1 MTMTARRTD
10 ELDELLRSGI
20 EPLRIASA
28 AIFTAAPDAAGLEL
42 AAAAGISGPPLDAL
56 VAAVVDPRHPFRRTL
71 AERTSSYNVSPMN
84 PGGPAL
90 RSHVLIDAHHG
101 GSSAP
106 IGILAV
112 AHAEPLGSMA
122 QETLHELADRAA
134 AAIVGQPTR
143 P

>member
-1 MTMTARRTD
+1 MTSTRTD
-10 ELDELLRSGI
+10 ELGELLRSSI
-20 EPLRIASA
+20 EPLGIASA
-28 AIFTAAPDAAGLEL
+28 AIFTAAPDSGLEL

-56 VAAVVDPRHPFRRTL
+56 VAAVADPRHPIRRTF

-101 GSSAP
+101 GPSAP
-106 IGILAV
+106 IGVLAV

>member
-1 MTMTARRTD
+1 MTATRTD

-20 EPLRIASA
+20 DPLGIASA
-28 AIFTAAPDAAGLEL
+28 AIFTAASDGTSLEL
-42 AAAAGISGPPLDAL
+42 AAAAGISGTQLDAL
-56 VAAVVDPRHPFRRTL
+56 VAAVADPRHPIRRTL
-71 AERTSSYNVSPMN
+71 AERTSSYNVAPMN
-84 PGGPAL
+84 AGGPAL

-106 IGILAV
+106 IGVVAV
-112 AHAEPLGSMA
+112 AHEEPLGSMA

-134 AAIVGQPTR
+134 AAIAGQPTW

>member
-1 MTMTARRTD
+1 MTSTRTD

-20 EPLRIASA
+20 EPLGIASA
-28 AIFTAAPDAAGLEL
+28 AIFSAVPDGTSLEL

-56 VAAVVDPRHPFRRTL
+56 VTAVADPRHPIRRTL
-71 AERTSSYNVSPMN
+71 AERTSSYNVTPMN

-101 GSSAP
+101 GSLAP
-106 IGILAV
+106 IGVLAV

-122 QETLHELADRAA
+122 QETIHELADRAA
-134 AAIVGQPTR
+134 STIVGQPTR